1 MHISEAIA
9 MYLRHLEAK
18 RRSAS
23 TISWYHEQFA
33 AYGRWSAAAHIGD
46 ELPSAEQID
55 QYLADQHAAGLR
67 PSTVHA
73 RYRALRAVLRFL
85 EKRRRLR
92 HDDNPIHLL
101 EAPTVPVEARR
112 YVTPDDLERII
123 GAIDGQSWLD
133 HRDRLILSILFF
145 SGLRVTE
152 LCDLAV
158 ADIDA
163 ARLEVVVRSGK
174 GEKAR
179 VVPTAPEVRQFLAAY
194 LYSRPN
200 HAEQLLLKSDGWE
213 GSGGKLH
220 REGVRQMLIR
230 RCRAAG
236 VVPPFSPHAF
246 RHGFAMWTLNSGAR
260 LTTVSAMMGHSDP
273 QITHQI
279 YAHTTVTTVRREYDA
294 ARLALGKARNR

>member
-1 MHISEAIA
+1 MQFSDAIA

-18 RRSAS
+18 RRSPS
-23 TISWYHEQFA
+23 TISWYQEQFA
-33 AYGRWSAAAHIGD
+33 AFNRWCLSVGVDDAI
-46 ELPSAEQID
+46 PTAEQID
-55 QYLADQHAAGLR
+55 QFLAAQHDAGLR

-73 RYRALRAVLRFL
+73 RYRAIRAVLRFL

-92 HDDNPIHLL
+92 HDDNPIHIL
-101 EAPTVPVEARR
+101 EAPTVPVETRR
-112 YVTPDDLERII
+112 YVTPEDLERIMQ
-123 GAIDGQSWLD
+123 AIDGQSWLD

-158 ADIDA
+158 ADVDA
-163 ARLEVVVRSGK
+163 AKLEITVRQGK

-179 VVPTAPEVRQFLAAY
+179 VVPTAPEVRQLLTAY

-200 HAEQLLLKSDGWE
+200 HTAHLLLKSDGWE
-213 GSGGKLH
+213 GQAGPLR

-230 RCRAAG
+230 RCYAAG
-236 VVPPFSPHAF
+236 IVPPFSPHAF
-246 RHGFAMWTLNSGAR
+246 RHGFAMWLINSGVR
-260 LTTVSAMMGHSDP
+260 LTTVSTAMGHSDP

-279 YAHTTVTTVRREYDA
+279 YAHTTATTVRREYDE
-294 ARLALGKARNR
+294 ARLMLGKARNR

>member
-1 MHISEAIA
+1 MQFSEAIA

-18 RRSAS
+18 RRTAS
-23 TISWYHEQFA
+23 TIAWYHEQFA
-33 AYGRWSAAAHIGD
+33 AYARWCESAGVGD
-46 ELPSAEQID
+46 GLPTAEQID

-73 RYRALRAVLRFL
+73 RYRAIRAVLRFL

-101 EAPTVPVEARR
+101 EAPTVPLEARR
-112 YVTPDDLERII
+112 YVTPDDLERIMQ
-123 GAIDGQSWLD
+123 AIDGQSWLD
-133 HRDRLILSILFF
+133 HRDRLIISILFF

-158 ADIDA
+158 ADVDVS
-163 ARLEVVVRSGK
+163 RLEITVRQGK

-179 VVPTAPEVRQFLAAY
+179 VVPTAPEIRQLLAAY

-200 HAEQLLLKSDGWE
+200 HTEHLLLKSDGWE
-213 GSGGKLH
+213 GQAGPLR
-220 REGVRQMLIR
+220 REGVRQMLMR
-230 RCRAAG
+230 RCYAAG
-236 VVPPFSPHAF
+236 VNPPFSPHAF
-246 RHGFAMWTLNSGAR
+246 RHGFAMWLINSGVR
-260 LTTVSAMMGHSDP
+260 LTTVSAAMGHSDP

-279 YAHTTVTTVRREYDA
+279 YAHTTATTVRREYDE
-294 ARLALGKARNR
+294 ARLMLGKSRNR